1 MGTIT
6 TVMWVSIAAC
16 VVLGVPFIL
25 IWWRDMDK
33 WADDEQKRFKN
44 KGADEP
50 ERIVLSSTGK
60 PQTPPLKT
68 TSDRPQN
75 TP

>member
-6 TVMWVSIAAC
+6 TVMWISIGAC

-33 WADDEQKRFKN
+33 WADDEHKRFKT
-44 KGADEP
+44 KGTDEP
-50 ERIVLSSTGK
+50 ERIVLSSSVK
-60 PQTPPLKT
+60 PQTPPPQT
-68 TSDRPQN
+68 TSNSTQN
-75 TP
+75 IP